1 MQTHTGQE
9 LMAVTYT
16 DRSCFI
22 NRERFITEARRI
34 LMSGITKKLGVKE
47 RLLIG
52 GLLPDRGSIADLRI
66 LRELENEISFSQDE
80 HQQLNIKNSG
90 GLMTWNDKGDTD
102 KKAIQFCD
110 RAVALISEKLKELD
124 KQGQL
129 HKDFIDIWTMFVT
142 DKEDEKAQK
151 K

>member
-1 MQTHTGQE
+1 
-9 LMAVTYT
+9 
-16 DRSCFI
+16 
-22 NRERFITEARRI
+22 
-34 LMSGITKKLGVKE
+34 MSGITKKLGVKE